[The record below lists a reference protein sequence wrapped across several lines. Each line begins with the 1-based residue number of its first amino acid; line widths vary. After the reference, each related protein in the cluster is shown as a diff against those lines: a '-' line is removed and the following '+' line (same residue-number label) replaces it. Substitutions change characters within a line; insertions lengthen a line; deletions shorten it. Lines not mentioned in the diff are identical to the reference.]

1 MEHAMWH
8 ELWIAMAL
16 VLVIE
21 GILPFLNPHG
31 YRSMMASVSRMSDK
45 SVRIAGLVSMVIGV
59 VLLYLVN

>member
-21 GILPFLNPHG
+21 GVMPFLSPHG
-31 YRSMMASVSRMSDK
+31 YKNMMASVSRMSDK
-45 SVRIAGLVSMVIGV
+45 SIRTAGLASMVIGV
-59 VLLYLVN
+59 ILLYLVN

>member
-1 MEHAMWH
+1 MWH

-21 GILPFLNPHG
+21 GILPFLNPRG
-31 YRSMMASVSRMSDK
+31 YKAMMAAVSAMPAR
-45 SVRIAGLVSMVIGV
+45 SVRTAGLLSMLLGV

>member
-1 MEHAMWH
+1 MWH

-21 GILPFLNPHG
+21 GILPFLNPHS
-31 YRSMMASVSRMSDK
+31 YRNMMATVSRMSDK
-45 SVRIAGLVSMVIGV
+45 SVRIAGLVSMIIGV